1 MRNLREH
8 ASKVGCFWSKWPISP
23 GFDTELTHFR
33 TIVLCLGLAVLVA
46 LWFGLGRFLRLDLLL
61 LHIDDFANF
70 VASHAV
76 LAGLAYVTAYA
87 VSVALSLPIALALT
101 LIGGTLFG
109 GLVGTALT
117 AVGATLG
124 ACALFLAARGMFH
137 DYFAQKTAGWL
148 ARLRSQF
155 NADAASYL
163 LLLRLTPVFPF
174 AIVNLAAAL
183 LGTPFRTYLW
193 TTFFGI
199 LPGTLAYS
207 MTGAGLGGVL
217 TGEAARLAAC
227 HKAGGADCRAML
239 DLSALI
245 SREVVLGL
253 AALAVV
259 MVVSIAARRLLQRNR
274 TSE

>member
-1 MRNLREH
+1 M
-8 ASKVGCFWSKWPISP
+8 
-23 GFDTELTHFR
+23 THFR
-33 TIVLCLGLAVLVA
+33 TIVLCLGLAVLA
-46 LWFGLGRFLRLDLLL
+46 AAWLGLGRFLRLDLLL
-61 LHIDDFANF
+61 LHIDDFAKF
-70 VASHAV
+70 VAGHAV
-76 LAGLAYVTAYA
+76 LAGLAYVMAYA

-109 GLVGTALT
+109 GLAGAALT

-124 ACALFLAARGMFH
+124 ACALFLAARGVFH
-137 DYFAQKTAGWL
+137 AYFARKSEGWL

-227 HKAGGADCRAML
+227 HKAGGAECRATL

-245 SREVVLGL
+245 SRELVLGL

-259 MVVSIAARRLLQRNR
+259 MVVSIVARRMLQRNR
-274 TSE
+274 TSA